1 MQVFITG
8 ASGYVGSAVIPK
20 LLEAGH
26 EVVGLA
32 RSDASAAA
40 LESIGAK
47 VNWGS
52 LDDLDNLREAAT
64 ASDGVIHLAYKTEEV
79 RSGNFDG
86 ANDADMRAIEALGA
100 ALAGTDKPF
109 IGTSIT
115 FTLAFSGVAGV
126 GTESDAA
133 ASGFRA
139 EAENAMIALAE
150 RGIRASVVRLPPT
163 VHSSLDRAFIP
174 GLIAIARG
182 KGHAGSVGDG
192 SNRWPAVHT
201 IDAAHLYRL
210 AIEAAPAGAR
220 LHAVAE
226 EGVPFREIAAA
237 IARNLDLP
245 TVSISQDDVAGYFE
259 HLSWAVSLDNPTS
272 SALTQKLLGWHP
284 TRPGLI
290 EDLDHGHYFEQ
301 GHPAPA

>member
-8 ASGYVGSAVIPK
+8 GSGYVGSAVIPE

-40 LESIGAK
+40 LETLGAK
-47 VNWGS
+47 VHRGS
-52 LDDLDNLREAAT
+52 LDDLDSLREAAN
-64 ASDGVIHLAYKTEEV
+64 ASDGVIHIAYKVGEI
-79 RSGNFDG
+79 RAGNFEG

-109 IGTSIT
+109 VGTSIT
-115 FTLAFSGVAGV
+115 LTLTFSGIEGV

-133 ASGFRA
+133 TAGLRA

-150 RGIRASVVRLPPT
+150 RGVRSSVVRLPPA
-163 VHSSLDRAFIP
+163 VYGSLDHKGFIP

-192 SNRWPAVHT
+192 SNRWSAVHT
-201 IDAAHLYRL
+201 LDAAHLYRL
-210 AIEAAPAGAR
+210 AIEGAPAGSR
-220 LHAVAE
+220 LHAVAD
-226 EGVPFREIAAA
+226 EGVPFSEIAEA
-237 IARNLDLP
+237 IGRNLDLP
-245 TVSISQDDVAGYFE
+245 TVSISPEDVAGYFDY
-259 HLSWAVSLDNPTS
+259 LSWAVSLDNPTS

-284 TRPGLI
+284 THPGLI
-290 EDLDHGHYFEQ
+290 EDLDEGHYFQ
-301 GHPAPA
+301 I